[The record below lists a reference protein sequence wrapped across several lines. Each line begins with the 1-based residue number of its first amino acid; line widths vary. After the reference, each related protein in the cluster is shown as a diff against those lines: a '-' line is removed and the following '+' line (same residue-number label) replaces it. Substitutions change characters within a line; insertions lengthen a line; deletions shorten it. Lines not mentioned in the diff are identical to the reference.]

1 MYVTSFRSPK
11 TRWVFVGFF
20 IDKLSLG
27 EKMVDVYFTWLA
39 LTVNCSTFVKVAL
52 SSDNSKYYI
61 LARSVGKTGTDLD
74 IVGTRISK
82 EILWSEELYASML
95 VNFSVFDFC

>member
-1 MYVTSFRSPK
+1 M
-11 TRWVFVGFF
+11 
-20 IDKLSLG
+20 
-27 EKMVDVYFTWLA
+27 
-39 LTVNCSTFVKVAL
+39 AL

-61 LARSVGKTGTDLD
+61 LARSVGNTGTDLD

-95 VNFSVFDFC
+95 VNFSVSTFAKI